1 MPTRQRTNFARKLR
15 AKPTEVETLLWSRL
29 SRRAFPSHR
38 FRRQHPIGAYIIDF
52 ACLNPKL
59 AIELDG
65 GQHYES
71 PETDR
76 HRDAV
81 LESKGFKILRFSNHE
96 VFEDLD
102 AVVEAI
108 YLAVNGED

>member
-29 SRRAFPSHR
+29 SRRAFPTHR
-38 FRRQHPIGAYIIDF
+38 FRRQNPIGAYIIDF

-71 PETDR
+71 PEQDR
-76 HRDAV
+76 RRDAI

>member
-15 AKPTEVETLLWSRL
+15 TQPTDAETLLWSRL
-29 SRRAFPSHR
+29 NRRAFPAHR
-38 FRRQHPIGAYIIDF
+38 FRRQYPIGAYIIDF
-52 ACLNPKL
+52 ACLKPKL

-65 GQHYES
+65 SQHYES
-71 PETDR
+71 PERDR
-76 HRDAV
+76 HRDAI
-81 LESKGFKILRFSNHE
+81 LEAKGFRVLRFSNHE

-102 AVVEAI
+102 TVVEAI